1 MNLSFSTARRLGF
14 AVLVGISLLGAVV
27 AVVSMRRVVTDMHQK
42 IELHE
47 AKERHF
53 TQMALKFAQIG
64 SDFHRARQQERLH
77 EGLPEIV
84 KNLNTIRSILAQLQ
98 AMSLG
103 AAEDEGVTKLG
114 TEETRFRTALYVFVE
129 SGIDDPAQETAAKA
143 AADIVTILDDAVD
156 RAIYYSYRTSEVIES
171 TNHGIVASATSSTRR
186 LAMAAVAAAMTGLV
200 ISILLSRLF
209 KRHLAAILHA
219 TQEFG
224 KGNFSYRIKSPF
236 RDEMGKLARGV
247 DEMGQRLEGFETQQQ
262 TILAELRAAKDVS
275 DEQARELTVRAVE
288 LERSREAAEA
298 ANRAKSQFVASMSHE
313 LRTPLNGVLG
323 MTDLLLASELM
334 PRQQHFVEMAR
345 QSGEVLLAIIND
357 ILDISKIE
365 AGKLELDCAPCD
377 LPALIDETVAL
388 FAARAQRKGLEL
400 ICYID
405 DAVPMAAI
413 TDGLRFRQI
422 IANLLNN
429 AIKFTAHGEVV
440 VRVTAAAITGSS
452 VLVHVEVRDTGIG
465 VALEQQEEIFASFV
479 QADGS
484 TTRNYGG
491 TGLGLAIAKRLA
503 EMMGGRIGVDSTL
516 GKGSRFW
523 FTARVEADAAAL
535 DSGPMTALR
544 GVRVLVVDDNSTNLE
559 ILQSQCTTWGMECDS
574 ADRGTKALALMCEAA
589 AQDAPYQLV
598 LLDQDMPE
606 MDGLTVARTVCAEP
620 ALAPARIVLL
630 TSVTVNGAE
639 IGEAGVVRCL
649 TKPVLPT
656 RLYQAL
662 AAVMSGVVEEPV
674 SVNGSATAPS
684 LSATSLAGSVLLA
697 EDNPVNQEVATT
709 MLEQL
714 ACRVTLVTNGAEA
727 VAAVKETAFDLV
739 LMDMQMPEMD
749 GLAATRAIRQYEL
762 RAGRAHVPIVAL
774 TANAYAKDS
783 EACFAAG
790 MDDYLSKPFTL
801 GQMHTRLA
809 RWLSPDIKIPR
820 PVPPGA
826 PASLST
832 ETIGA
837 GEQTDHAME
846 TASAEAP
853 LDPRVLDSLKA
864 LRRPGRADV
873 VAKILRAFLGSSAEL
888 VATMRGAVS
897 RADATALG
905 RAAHNLKSS
914 SGNIGAL
921 KLSAYCRDLEAL
933 GRAQTLAH
941 TARVLGE
948 MEAEYARVEAAVNEE
963 LRADQGAA
971 VVG

>member
-1 MNLSFSTARRLGF
+1 MNVSFSTARRLGF
-14 AVLVGISLLGAVV
+14 TVLVGISLLGALF
-27 AVVSMRRVVTDMHQK
+27 AVVGMRRVVTDMRQK

-47 AKERHF
+47 VKERHF
-53 TQMALKFAQIG
+53 TQMALRFSQVG
-64 SDFHRARQQERLH
+64 SAFHQGRH
-77 EGLPEIV
+77 EHTLPEELPGILQ
-84 KNLNTIRSILAQLQ
+84 NLNTIRSILAQLQ
-98 AMSLG
+98 AMSLS
-103 AAEDEGVTKLG
+103 AAEHEGVTSLRF
-114 TEETRFRTALYVFVE
+114 EETRFRTALYVFVE
-129 SGIDDPAQETAAKA
+129 SGSEDPSQATEARA
-143 AADIVTILDDAVD
+143 AADLVRILDDTVD
-156 RAIYYSYRTSEVIES
+156 RAIYYSYRMSELIES
-171 TNHGIVASATSSTRR
+171 TNHGIVASAIRSTRS
-186 LAMAAVAAAMTGLV
+186 LEMAAALVVLTGLAV
-200 ISILLSRLF
+200 SVVLTRLV
-209 KRHLAAILHA
+209 KRHLTAILRA

-236 RDEMGKLARGV
+236 RDDMGKLSGSV
-247 DEMGQRLEGFETQQQ
+247 DDMGQRLEGFEAQQQ
-262 TILAELRAAKDVS
+262 AMLAELRAAKDVS
-275 DEQARELTVRAVE
+275 DGQARELTERAAE
-288 LERSREAAEA
+288 LERSREAAES

-334 PRQQHFVEMAR
+334 PRQRHFVEMAR

-377 LPALIDETVAL
+377 LRSLIDETVAL

-413 TDGLRFRQI
+413 ADGLRFRQI
-422 IANLLNN
+422 MANLLNN
-429 AIKFTAHGEVV
+429 AIKFTAQGEVV
-440 VRVTAAAITGSS
+440 VRVTAAAIADAS

-465 VALEQQEEIFASFV
+465 VAPEQQEQIFASFV

-523 FTARVEADAAAL
+523 FTARVEAVEATP
-535 DSGPMTALR
+535 DSVPMTALQ
-544 GVRVLVVDDNSTNLE
+544 GVRALVVDDNATNLE
-559 ILQSQCTTWGMECDS
+559 ILQSQCTTWGVECDS
-574 ADRGTKALALMCEAA
+574 ADRGAKALTLMREAA
-589 AQDAPYQLV
+589 AKDAPYQLV

-606 MDGLTVARTVCAEP
+606 MDGLTVARTVGAEP
-620 ALAPARIVLL
+620 ALVGARIVLL

-639 IGEAGVVRCL
+639 AGEAGVVRCL

-662 AAVMSGVVEEPV
+662 AAVMSGVVEGPV
-674 SVNGSATAPS
+674 SVQGSEVAQQASPTP
-684 LSATSLAGSVLLA
+684 LAGHVLLA
-697 EDNPVNQEVATT
+697 EDNPVNQEVATN

-714 ACRVTLVTNGAEA
+714 ACRVTLVTNGVEA
-727 VAAVKETAFDLV
+727 VAAVKETAFDLI

-762 RAGRAHVPIVAL
+762 RTGRGHVPIVAL

-809 RWLSPDIKIPR
+809 RWLSPEIRIPR
-820 PVPPGA
+820 PTPAA
-826 PASLST
+826 PVSAETNGTST
-832 ETIGA
+832 R
-837 GEQTDHAME
+837 TDHVME
-846 TASAEAP
+846 ITSAEAP
-853 LDPRVLDSLKA
+853 LDLRVLESLKA
-864 LRRPGRADV
+864 LRRPGRPDV
-873 VAKILRAFLGSSAEL
+873 VEKVLRAFLGSSAEL
-888 VATMRGAVS
+888 LITMRGAVS

-914 SGNIGAL
+914 SANVGAL
-921 KLSAYCRDLEAL
+921 RLSAYCRDLEAL
-933 GRAQTLAH
+933 GRAETLAKS
-941 TARVLGE
+941 AEVLAE
-948 MEAEYARVEAAVNEE
+948 LEAEYLRVEAAVKAE
-963 LRADQGAA
+963 LGAHEGIA

>member
-1 MNLSFSTARRLGF
+1 M
-14 AVLVGISLLGAVV
+14 
-27 AVVSMRRVVTDMHQK
+27 
-42 IELHE
+42 
-47 AKERHF
+47 
-53 TQMALKFAQIG
+53 
-64 SDFHRARQQERLH
+64 
-77 EGLPEIV
+77 
-84 KNLNTIRSILAQLQ
+84 
-98 AMSLG
+98 
-103 AAEDEGVTKLG
+103 
-114 TEETRFRTALYVFVE
+114 
-129 SGIDDPAQETAAKA
+129 
-143 AADIVTILDDAVD
+143 
-156 RAIYYSYRTSEVIES
+156 
-171 TNHGIVASATSSTRR
+171 NHGIVASATASTRG
-186 LAMAAVAAAMTGLV
+186 LAVAAVLAAMTGLAV
-200 ISILLSRLF
+200 SIVLNRIV
-209 KRHLAAILHA
+209 KRHLAAILRA

-224 KGNFSYRIKSPF
+224 SGNFSYRIKSPF
-236 RDEMGKLARGV
+236 RDDMGKLAASV
-247 DEMGQRLEGFETQQQ
+247 DDMGQRLGGFEAQQQ
-262 TILAELRAAKDVS
+262 EILGELRAAKDVS
-275 DEQARELTVRAVE
+275 DGQARELAARAGE
-288 LERSREAAEA
+288 LERSREAAES

-334 PRQQHFVEMAR
+334 PRQRHFVEMAR

-377 LPALIDETVAL
+377 LRALIDETVAL

-413 TDGLRFRQI
+413 ADGLRLRQI

-429 AIKFTAHGEVV
+429 AIKFTAEGEVV
-440 VRVTAAAITGSS
+440 VRVTAASITGPS

-465 VALEQQEEIFASFV
+465 VAPEQQEEIFSSFV

-491 TGLGLAIAKRLA
+491 TGLGLAIAKSLA
-503 EMMGGRIGVDSTL
+503 EMMGGRIGVDSTV

-523 FTARVEADAAAL
+523 FTARVETIAATL
-535 DSGPMTALR
+535 DSVPMTALR
-544 GVRVLVVDDNSTNLE
+544 GVRVLVVDDNATNLE
-559 ILQSQCTTWGMECDS
+559 ILHSQCTTWGMECDR
-574 ADRGTKALALMCEAA
+574 ADRGAKALSLMRAAA

-606 MDGLTVARTVCAEP
+606 MDGLTLARTVGAEP
-620 ALAPARIVLL
+620 RLAGSRIVLL

-639 IGEAGVVRCL
+639 AGEAGVVRCL

-662 AAVMSGVVEEPV
+662 AAVMSGVVEEPG
-674 SVNGSATAPS
+674 SVQRSEIAHASSPAP
-684 LSATSLAGSVLLA
+684 LAGNVLLA
-697 EDNPVNQEVATT
+697 EDNPVNQEVATN

-714 ACRVTLVTNGAEA
+714 ACRVTLVTTGAEA

-749 GLAATRAIRQYEL
+749 GLAATRAIRQHEL
-762 RAGRAHVPIVAL
+762 RTGCGHVPIVAL

-809 RWLSPDIKIPR
+809 RWLSAEIRIPR
-820 PVPPGA
+820 LAPSAA
-826 PASLST
+826 PASPSPETTDTSGRT
-832 ETIGA
+832 EPATEIA
-837 GEQTDHAME
+837 P
-846 TASAEAP
+846 AEDA
-853 LDPRVLDSLKA
+853 LDLRVLDSLKA
-864 LRRPGRADV
+864 LRRPGRPDV
-873 VAKILRAFLGSSAEL
+873 VEKILRAFLSSSAGL
-888 VATMRGAVS
+888 VTTMREAVS

-914 SGNIGAL
+914 SANVGAL

-933 GRAQTLAH
+933 GRAQTLAK
-941 TARVLGE
+941 TTEVLAE
-948 MEAEYARVEAAVNEE
+948 LEAEYVRVEAAVSVE
-963 LRADQGAA
+963 LQAA
-971 VVG
+971 QDFAVAG